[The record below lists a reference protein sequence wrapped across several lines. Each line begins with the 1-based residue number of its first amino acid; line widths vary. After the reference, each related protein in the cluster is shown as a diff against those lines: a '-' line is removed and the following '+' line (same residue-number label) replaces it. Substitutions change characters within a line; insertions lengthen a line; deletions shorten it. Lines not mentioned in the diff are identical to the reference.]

1 MESKKTIKKV
11 KTFKLSK
18 TSFTYNGKTQKPS
31 VTVKD
36 SAGKTLKKGTDY
48 TVTYAKGCK
57 NVGTYKVTI
66 KFKGKYSGTKTLTFK
81 INPPKATLKKVSS
94 LNAALKV
101 TVNKKTPQVTGYQ
114 IQYSTSKS
122 FTKATTKTIKSAK
135 TTSLTLKKLKS
146 NKKYFVRV
154 RTFKTVDGTKFY
166 SGWSSYKTA
175 KTK

>member
-1 MESKKTIKKV
+1 M
-11 KTFKLSK
+11 
-18 TSFTYNGKTQKPS
+18 
-31 VTVKD
+31 
-36 SAGKTLKKGTDY
+36 
-48 TVTYAKGCK
+48 
-57 NVGTYKVTI
+57 GTYKVTI
-66 KFKGKYSGTKTLTFK
+66 KFIGKYSGTKTLTFK
-81 INPPKATLKKVSS
+81 ITPAKTTVKKVTPATKS
-94 LNAALKV
+94 LKV
-101 TVNKKTPQVTGYQ
+101 TVNKKTTQVTGYQ